1 MGGESSAAR
10 PPVRRVL
17 GLFLGWLGAEQLEV
31 PFDGQCHPSL
41 AGPVSGRGGGRDEL
55 PAVLQRQSQF
65 EPSVTTDAD
74 RILFEF
80 DQGFRRGPTVD
91 DQVGV
96 NDQRQAIG
104 LLFQ

>member
-1 MGGESSAAR
+1 M
-10 PPVRRVL
+10 
-17 GLFLGWLGAEQLEV
+17 
-31 PFDGQCHPSL
+31 PFDGQRHPSL

-80 DQGFRRGPTVD
+80 DQGFRCGPTVD